1 MLPLLLAICLALN
14 VGVMVRIKLNHEHED
29 MKQRSAIILLPISR
43 RNHPGTWRG
52 RRSISMRIEN
62 LSATVWACWEL
73 VFARILFIRT
83 TYLRNCGATGGIIQ
97 MPQLDSAKWSSGKVT
112 AQSRVAW
119 ASAQVCAEGDTRIGH
134 TMLKLVTEVNFRWTP
149 PFCTKCWLFRVY
161 GRFCKPSQYG
171 LRQWQWED
179 QRVQNQRMGA
189 AHWPCKPRE
198 LGGQILLLQ
207 KWCRGSLFPLL

>member
-119 ASAQVCAEGDTRIGH
+119 ASAPVCAEGDIRIGH
-134 TMLKLVTEVNFRWTP
+134 TMLKLVTEVNFWWTP

-179 QRVQNQRMGA
+179 QRV
-189 AHWPCKPRE
+189 
-198 LGGQILLLQ
+198 
-207 KWCRGSLFPLL
+207 